1 MLYDSLFQ
9 ESQEAQ
15 KQARELALENDE
27 SSGEND
33 LAEER
38 ESDDEEDEE

>member
-15 KQARELALENDE
+15 KQARELALANDD
-27 SSGEND
+27 SEND
-33 LAEER
+33 LENDGNEDH
-38 ESDDEEDEE
+38 DDEDEE